1 MNEELNLK
9 QAFAKHIN
17 FISRNKLLIFSSSI
31 LAVILVILFQNFKPS
46 YYETKAIC
54 ISGISEYERVEYEEE
69 LLQRTAID
77 LINHLQL
84 NIENGDYREVSELL
98 GIDINIAYK
107 IRKLESEQLFQQDMN
122 EDFYILNK
130 FEVLLFVFPRTGLRL
145 IPPFSF
151 ILYISNSFLL
161 FFKDLEIP

>member
-17 FISRNKLLIFSSSI
+17 FISRNKFLIFSSSI
-31 LAVILVILFQNFKPS
+31 LAIILVILFQNLKPS

-98 GIDINIAYK
+98 GIDINMAYK

-122 EDFYILNK
+122 E
-130 FEVLLFVFPRTGLRL
+130 
-145 IPPFSF
+145 FSHCH
-151 ILYISNSFLL
+151 
-161 FFKDLEIP
+161 